1 MFKRLLT
8 IGLLFAAVLVACG
21 IPDSGQVASI
31 QTKDLRNLGDTIPTT
46 STSTIPPTTIVPTTS
61 TTIVDPA
68 TTIATDDVTLY
79 FISGGQ
85 LKGYPRLVA
94 KPATTNSVL
103 SALQEGRPSGDV
115 GIGIRSALPTE
126 EEALIKA
133 GNDDGSGIATI
144 ELSPRFFNQI
154 LPEDQL
160 LAIGQIVLTV
170 TEVGGIGQVLFTQN
184 GLPLPVPRGP
194 SGGLSGDGTEPLS
207 RRDYQE
213 LLNPPVPTTSTT
225 TTTSPTTTTVATTT
239 V

>member
-1 MFKRLLT
+1 MLKRLT
-8 IGLLFAAVLVACG
+8 IICVALIAILVACG
-21 IPDSGQVASI
+21 IPDNGQVSSL
-31 QTKDLRNLGDTIPTT
+31 QTKDLRNLGDTIPPTTT
-46 STSTIPPTTIVPTTS
+46 STVPPSTIEPTTT

-85 LKGYPRLVA
+85 LKGYPRIVA

-103 SALQEGRPSGDV
+103 SALQEGRPAGDV
-115 GIGIRSALPTE
+115 GVGIRSALPTKE
-126 EEALIKA
+126 QALIKA

-144 ELSPRFFNQI
+144 ELSPGFFEQI
-154 LPEDQL
+154 PPEDQL

-170 TEVGGIGQVLFTQN
+170 TEVGGIGQVLFTQ
-184 GLPLPVPRGP
+184 GGSPLRVPRGP
-194 SGGLSGDGTEPLS
+194 SGGLSDGTEPLS

-213 LLNPPVPTTSTT
+213 LLNPPVPTT
-225 TTTSPTTTTVATTT
+225 TTSTTTTVATTT